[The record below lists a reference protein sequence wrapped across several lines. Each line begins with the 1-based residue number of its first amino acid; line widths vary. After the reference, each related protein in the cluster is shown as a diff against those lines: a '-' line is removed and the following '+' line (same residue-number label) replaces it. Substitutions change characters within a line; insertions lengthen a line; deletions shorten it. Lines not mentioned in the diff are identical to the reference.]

1 MIDRRRKQVVVRFK
15 KFLAKNNAYNK
26 FIRNLEN
33 EDNYFKNE
41 YSFNNLYDFLTNQR
55 YNQFVDYAFDWDDTP
70 ERFVFWEDLNHKWTK
85 ILKKY
90 YED

>member
-15 KFLAKNNAYNK
+15 KFLAKNNVYNK

-41 YSFNNLYDFLTNQR
+41 YSFD
-55 YNQFVDYAFDWDDTP
+55 
-70 ERFVFWEDLNHKWTK
+70 K
-85 ILKKY
+85 
-90 YED
+90 